1 MKSQFRTGILVAAV
15 CLLAACGGSRVSLDE
30 MPRDIRWLTT
40 SLQHKGVMVRERG
53 NAFLST
59 TAISN
64 ARIIV
69 DSREV
74 LDAFVFQ
81 SADVASEQAYRI
93 AGLYPQN
100 DVFRVEALVVLR
112 YTTRDTGLT
121 ATMVEILGTPI

>member
-1 MKSQFRTGILVAAV
+1 MISFLRSVTLIVGLCAI
-15 CLLAACGGSRVSLDE
+15 AACSPSRESLDD
-30 MPRDIRWLTT
+30 MPRDIRWLTV

-53 NAFLST
+53 NAFLATS
-59 TAISN
+59 AESN

-93 AGLYPQN
+93 AGLYPMN
-100 DVFRVEALVVLR
+100 DVFRVDALVVLR

-121 ATMVEILGTPI
+121 GTMVEILGTPI